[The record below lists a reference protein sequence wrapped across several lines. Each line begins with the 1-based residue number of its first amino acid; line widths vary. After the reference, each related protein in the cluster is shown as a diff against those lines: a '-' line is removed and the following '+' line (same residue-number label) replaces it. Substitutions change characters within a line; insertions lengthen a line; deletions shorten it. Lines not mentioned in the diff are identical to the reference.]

1 MFASISQ
8 SFGISPVFAIGQLLF
23 IGLVVSIFVFV
34 KRSYGFSG
42 VIIALI
48 LIGVLCAG
56 CLGFYR
62 LNNYESV
69 DDVAG
74 AILIGIGIFA
84 LLGLAF
90 YARIPGVKDK
100 D

>member
-1 MFASISQ
+1 MFASVSQ
-8 SFGISPVFAIGQLLF
+8 SFEISPVLAIGQLLS
-23 IGLVVSIFVFV
+23 IGLVIAIFVFV

-42 VIIALI
+42 VLIALS

-56 CLGFYR
+56 YHGFDR

-74 AILIGIGIFA
+74 ALLLGIGIFA
-84 LLGLAF
+84 LLGLAC
-90 YARIPGVKDK
+90 YVRISAAKNK
-100 D
+100 E